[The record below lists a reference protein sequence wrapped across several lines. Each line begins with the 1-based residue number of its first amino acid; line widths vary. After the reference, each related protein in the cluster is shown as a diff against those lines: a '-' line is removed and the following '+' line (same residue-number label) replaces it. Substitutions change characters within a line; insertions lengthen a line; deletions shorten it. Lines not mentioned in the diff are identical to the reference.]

1 MTTTDPAQE
10 SASRF
15 SRTDDVARGSDSD
28 NGWLLFSGAMLGIL
42 ATMNFIYGI
51 AAVSK
56 STFLVGN
63 AEFVVADLKTWG
75 WILMLLGAAQLVTAF
90 GVLSQWDGVRW
101 IGVTF
106 ASLNAIAQ
114 LLVMP
119 AYPLWAVCLFL
130 LDILVIYGLVAHGA
144 RRS

>member
-10 SASRF
+10 SAGRF
-15 SRTDDVARGSDSD
+15 SRSNDGYGSDSD

-56 STFLVGN
+56 STFLVGD
-63 AEFVVADLKTWG
+63 AEFVVANLKTWG

-90 GVLSQWDGVRW
+90 GVLSQWEGVRW

-144 RRS
+144 RRR